1 MTAPTLV
8 LPHDAPRDKWLDA
21 RLDGIGASEI
31 AAVMGIS
38 PWESPFSLYWR
49 KVNEW
54 GVEASE
60 EMNTGTFL
68 EPTIV
73 DWFTK
78 YRDPNGNLDIQR
90 AGLYA
95 HPHRPWQMATPDRLI
110 LCDMACTE
118 CGGWGEAPD
127 PEDSDAPW
135 GRCTYCDGEEVYPQL
150 TALLECKWVAASWDG
165 WGDENTDQIPVY
177 YRAQCLWQMDVMGV
191 DEVFVCALGPG
202 GFRTYRVRRDEADLK
217 VMREYGQRF
226 MDRLENADPPDIDDH
241 SATLAVVKRL
251 HPDVDD
257 VDVEIPADLA
267 AGYERAQRMKRLAE
281 KVGSRYAVQIRSA
294 LGSGRRAVLDG
305 RVIASRT
312 VDNKLIP
319 ARSPKS

>member
-1 MTAPTLV
+1 MTIQL
-8 LPHDAPRDKWLDA
+8 LPHDTPRDVWLAA
-21 RLDGIGASEI
+21 RHDGIGASEI

-54 GVEASE
+54 QIQANA

-73 DWFTK
+73 DWFTQHC
-78 YRDPNGNLDIQR
+78 DPDNHLTIQK

-95 HPHRPWQMATPDRLI
+95 HKDRPWQMATPDRLI
-110 LCDMACTE
+110 LSDLSCSE

-127 PEDSDAPW
+127 PEDDDAAW
-135 GRCTYCDGEEVYPQL
+135 STCTYCDGESVFPQL
-150 TALLECKWVAASWDG
+150 AALLECKWVAATWDG
-165 WGDENTDQIPVY
+165 WGEENTDQIPVY

-191 DEVFVCALGPG
+191 DEVFVAALGPS
-202 GFRTYRVRRDEADLK
+202 GFRSYRVRRDEADLK
-217 VMREYGQRF
+217 VMREYGRRF
-226 MDRLENADPPDIDDH
+226 MQRLETAEPPGIDDH

-267 AGYERAQRMKRLAE
+267 AGYRRAQRMKRLAE
-281 KVGSRYAVQIRSA
+281 QVGSRYAVRLRAA
-294 LGSGRRAVLDG
+294 LGTGRRAVCDG
-305 RVIASRT
+305 RAVASRS